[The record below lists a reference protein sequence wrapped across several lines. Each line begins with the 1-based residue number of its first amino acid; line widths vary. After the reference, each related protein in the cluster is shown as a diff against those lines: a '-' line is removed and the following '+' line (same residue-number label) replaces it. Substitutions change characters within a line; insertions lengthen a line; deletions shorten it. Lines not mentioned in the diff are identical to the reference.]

1 MEKLKSFEQ
10 FAKVKTE
17 NDKAQLQEEQNAKRE
32 SEANT
37 FKDLLSEFNV
47 TSVKE
52 LSEEQKSEFFTK
64 LRGVEMNESFLIIE
78 GTRGQFGK
86 IDKRGNIESVYTH
99 YDSYPD
105 NMLPLIKKTYLK
117 GGSPLNMVL
126 KNGDNSGLEADPS
139 GMNYYGGSD
148 NMKGNVKNIGRYI
161 STAGDKGGAEFIYL
175 FDEKSGK
182 WLMAD
187 IYAGDKDLKPAFESV
202 VNESEAENILQD
214 LLDERGGDMGELHG
228 MEMEDALDTV
238 ESYGHK
244 GSKAKKI
251 AQELFS
257 MCNESVVNEAIK
269 VEGKR
274 DAKKVVTQY
283 NKILFSKL
291 NAIGASND
299 KKTLLGAIKK
309 LFLDSMEDANFHR
322 EREKCAGAIKGNIG
336 SIPVIVDGL
345 GKMSVNIG
353 STRIKDALEQEYSR
367 ISNAAGWSGQG
378 IAEGTALF
386 LEQCGFAKMGQ
397 DLLDRFNSF
406 FEGEV
411 KDNFEFRMFEAIKY
425 AEGVLEASVVMD
437 ATDPGSKVLKKLLKK
452 YKVTMEI
459 IDNNGPSGW
468 PEVELTGS
476 REDLQSVLASDDGW
490 GDPELGEY
498 IEESNE
504 TFKIKVKALNE
515 AKGDLTVGDKGVD
528 YNDNV
533 VEVIEIG
540 KFKNIAKS
548 FKKEM
553 KADPA
558 DYGYEEAAGEFYLT
572 KNIEAT
578 EGNVGDL
585 AIYPVKY
592 DMANYWGLEII
603 KESIV
608 TEAEVT
614 SDEEFK
620 EYAFSVLKKAFGDDF
635 DEDKAG
641 EVVDGL
647 ISKNSGDYGAMV
659 GALKSSLG

>member
-10 FAKVKTE
+10 FAKIKTE
-17 NDKAQLQEEQNAKRE
+17 SDQAQLQEEQNAKRE

-126 KNGDNSGLEADPS
+126 KNGDNSGLESDPS
-139 GMNYYGGSD
+139 GMNYYGDTD
-148 NMKGNVKNIGRYI
+148 NMKGNVKNIDRYI
-161 STAGDKGGAEFIYL
+161 STAGDKAGAEFIYL

-406 FEGEV
+406 FEGEI
-411 KDNFEFRMFEAIKY
+411 KDNFEFRMFETIKY

-452 YKVTMEI
+452 HKVTMEI

-515 AKGDLTVGDKGVD
+515 A
-528 YNDNV
+528 
-533 VEVIEIG
+533 
-540 KFKNIAKS
+540 
-548 FKKEM
+548 
-553 KADPA
+553 
-558 DYGYEEAAGEFYLT
+558 
-572 KNIEAT
+572 
-578 EGNVGDL
+578 
-585 AIYPVKY
+585 
-592 DMANYWGLEII
+592 
-603 KESIV
+603 
-608 TEAEVT
+608 EVT

-620 EYAFSVLKKAFGDDF
+620 EYAFSVLQKAFGDDF
-635 DEDKAG
+635 DEAKAQ

>member
-1 MEKLKSFEQ
+1 
-10 FAKVKTE
+10 
-17 NDKAQLQEEQNAKRE
+17 
-32 SEANT
+32 
-37 FKDLLSEFNV
+37 
-47 TSVKE
+47 
-52 LSEEQKSEFFTK
+52 
-64 LRGVEMNESFLIIE
+64 
-78 GTRGQFGK
+78 
-86 IDKRGNIESVYTH
+86 
-99 YDSYPD
+99 
-105 NMLPLIKKTYLK
+105 
-117 GGSPLNMVL
+117 
-126 KNGDNSGLEADPS
+126 
-139 GMNYYGGSD
+139 
-148 NMKGNVKNIGRYI
+148 
-161 STAGDKGGAEFIYL
+161 
-175 FDEKSGK
+175 
-182 WLMAD
+182 
-187 IYAGDKDLKPAFESV
+187 
-202 VNESEAENILQD
+202 
-214 LLDERGGDMGELHG
+214 

-257 MCNESVVNEAIK
+257 MCNESVVNESHPKCSNKKGHAYKEIDKDGTVECEYCGLRNSLSESVVNEAIK

>member
-32 SEANT
+32 VEANNL
-37 FKDLLSEFNV
+37 KSLLSEFNV
-47 TSVKE
+47 TSIKK
-52 LSEEQKSEFFTK
+52 LSEEQKSEFFSK
-64 LRGVEMNESFLIIE
+64 LKGVEVNEAFLIVE
-78 GTRGQFGK
+78 GTRGQFGR
-86 IDKRGNIESVYTH
+86 IVKRGNIESVYTH
-99 YDSYPD
+99 YDSYPE

-126 KNGDNSGLEADPS
+126 KNGDNSGLESDPS
-139 GMNYYGGSD
+139 GMNYYGDTD

-161 STAGDKGGAEFIYL
+161 STAADRGGAEFIYL

-202 VNESEAENILQD
+202 VNES
-214 LLDERGGDMGELHG
+214 
-228 MEMEDALDTV
+228 
-238 ESYGHK
+238 
-244 GSKAKKI
+244 
-251 AQELFS
+251 
-257 MCNESVVNEAIK
+257 IK

-353 STRIKDALEQEYSR
+353 STRIKDALEQEYSK

-411 KDNFEFRMFEAIKY
+411 KDNFEFRMFETIKY
-425 AEGVLEASVVMD
+425 TEGILEASVVVD
-437 ATDPGSKVLKKLLKK
+437 ATDPKSKILKKLLKK
-452 YKVTMEI
+452 HNVKLEVINKV
-459 IDNNGPSGW
+459 GPGGGF

-476 REDLQSVLASDDGW
+476 KEDIQAVLHSEDGW
-490 GDPELGEY
+490 YTDDLDQY
-498 IEESNE
+498 IEESNG
-504 TFKIKVKALNE
+504 TFTVKVKALNE
-515 AKGDLTVGDKGVD
+515 AVNASGYIKAGKLG
-528 YNDNV
+528 YNDQFLGRQSLSKTLSLDLGLNPKHQFGGGDWLGFDHV
-533 VEVIEIG
+533 SLYTTGG
-540 KFKNIAKS
+540 K
-548 FKKEM
+548 
-553 KADPA
+553 KAGTIIDDALTGKYTYDELKAAAA
-558 DYGYEEAAGEFYLT
+558 DFLG
-572 KNIEAT
+572 
-578 EGNVGDL
+578 
-585 AIYPVKY
+585 
-592 DMANYWGLEII
+592 I
-603 KESIV
+603 KESKV
-608 TEAEVT
+608 NEAEVT

-620 EYAFSVLKKAFGDDF
+620 EYAFSVLQKAFGDDF
-635 DEDKAG
+635 DEAKAQ

>member
-17 NDKAQLQEEQNAKRE
+17 NEKAQLQEEQNTKRQA
-32 SEANT
+32 EADN
-37 FKDLLSEFNV
+37 FKALLSEFNV
-47 TSVKE
+47 TSIKE
-52 LSEEQKSEFFTK
+52 LSEEQKPEFFSK
-64 LRGVEMNESFLIIE
+64 LKGIEVNEAFLITE
-78 GTRGQFGK
+78 GTRGQFGR

-99 YDSYPD
+99 YDSYPE

-126 KNGDNSGLEADPS
+126 KNGDNSGLEVDPS
-139 GMNYYGGSD
+139 GMNYYGDTD
-148 NMKGNVKNIGRYI
+148 NMKGNVKNIDRYI
-161 STAGDKGGAEFIYL
+161 STAADRGGAEFIYL
-175 FDEKSGK
+175 FDEKSKK

-202 VNESEAENILQD
+202 ELNES
-214 LLDERGGDMGELHG
+214 
-228 MEMEDALDTV
+228 
-238 ESYGHK
+238 
-244 GSKAKKI
+244 
-251 AQELFS
+251 
-257 MCNESVVNEAIK
+257 IK
-269 VEGKR
+269 VTGKR

-283 NKILFSKL
+283 NQILFSKL

-367 ISNAAGWSGQG
+367 ISNAAGWSGVG

-425 AEGVLEASVVMD
+425 AEANMVVERDAAS
-437 ATDPGSKVLKKLLKK
+437 GYKKAGYLGYNDQFLGKRSLS
-452 YKVTMEI
+452 YTL
-459 IDNNGPSGW
+459 S
-468 PEVELTGS
+468 VELGMNPKHEFGGGDWLGFDHVSLYTSGGKKTGTILDDALTGKYTYD
-476 REDLQSVLASDDGW
+476 DLKAAAADF
-490 GDPELGEY
+490 LG
-498 IEESNE
+498 
-504 TFKIKVKALNE
+504 
-515 AKGDLTVGDKGVD
+515 
-528 YNDNV
+528 
-533 VEVIEIG
+533 
-540 KFKNIAKS
+540 
-548 FKKEM
+548 
-553 KADPA
+553 
-558 DYGYEEAAGEFYLT
+558 
-572 KNIEAT
+572 
-578 EGNVGDL
+578 
-585 AIYPVKY
+585 
-592 DMANYWGLEII
+592 I
-603 KESIV
+603 KESLV

-620 EYAFSVLKKAFGDDF
+620 EYAFSVLQKAFGDDF
-635 DEDKAG
+635 DEAKAQ

>member
-10 FAKVKTE
+10 FAKIKTE
-17 NDKAQLQEEQNAKRE
+17 SDQAQLQEEQNAKRE

-126 KNGDNSGLEADPS
+126 KNGDNSGLESDPS
-139 GMNYYGGSD
+139 GMNYYGDTD
-148 NMKGNVKNIGRYI
+148 NMKGNVKNIDRYI
-161 STAGDKGGAEFIYL
+161 STAGDKAGAEFIYL

-251 AQELFS
+251 AQELVS

-406 FEGEV
+406 FEGEI
-411 KDNFEFRMFEAIKY
+411 KDNFEFRMFETIKY

-452 YKVTMEI
+452 HKVTMEI

-515 AKGDLTVGDKGVD
+515 A
-528 YNDNV
+528 
-533 VEVIEIG
+533 
-540 KFKNIAKS
+540 
-548 FKKEM
+548 
-553 KADPA
+553 
-558 DYGYEEAAGEFYLT
+558 
-572 KNIEAT
+572 
-578 EGNVGDL
+578 
-585 AIYPVKY
+585 
-592 DMANYWGLEII
+592 
-603 KESIV
+603 
-608 TEAEVT
+608 EVT

-620 EYAFSVLKKAFGDDF
+620 EYAFSVLQKAFGDDF
-635 DEDKAG
+635 DEAKAQ

>member
-202 VNESEAENILQD
+202 EI
-214 LLDERGGDMGELHG
+214 
-228 MEMEDALDTV
+228 
-238 ESYGHK
+238 
-244 GSKAKKI
+244 
-251 AQELFS
+251 
-257 MCNESVVNEAIK
+257 NEAIK

-283 NKILFSKL
+283 NQILFSKL

-540 KFKNIAKS
+540 KFKQIAKS

-558 DYGYEEAAGEFYLT
+558 DYGYEEGAGQFYLT

-635 DEDKAG
+635 DEDKAT

>member
-1 MEKLKSFEQ
+1 MDKLKNFEQ

-17 NDKAQLQEEQNAKRE
+17 RDAAQLKEEQDSKR
-32 SEANT
+32 SAEANT
-37 FKDLLSEFNV
+37 FKSLLSEFNV
-47 TSVKE
+47 TSIKE
-52 LSEEQKSEFFTK
+52 LSEDQKSEFFTK
-64 LRGVEMNESFLIIE
+64 LRGVEVSESFLIIE

-86 IDKRGNIESVYTH
+86 IDKKGNIESVYTH

-126 KNGDNSGLEADPS
+126 KNGDNSGLEADPR
-139 GMNYYGGSD
+139 GMNYYGDSD
-148 NMKGNVKNIGRYI
+148 NMKGNVKNIDRYI

-202 VNESEAENILQD
+202 EI
-214 LLDERGGDMGELHG
+214 
-228 MEMEDALDTV
+228 
-238 ESYGHK
+238 
-244 GSKAKKI
+244 
-251 AQELFS
+251 
-257 MCNESVVNEAIK
+257 NEAIK

-283 NKILFSKL
+283 NQILFSKL

-353 STRIKDALEQEYSR
+353 STRIKDALEKEYSR

-411 KDNFEFRMFEAIKY
+411 KDNFEFRMFETIKY
-425 AEGVLEASVVMD
+425 AESVLEATVVMD

-452 YKVTMEI
+452 HKVTMEI
-459 IDNNGPSGW
+459 IDNEGPTGF

-476 REDLQSVLASDDGW
+476 REDLQSVLGSDDGW

-515 AKGDLTVGDKGVD
+515 AKFVKDFNKDVLGAETKEDIKS
-528 YNDNV
+528 YYPSAKFF
-533 VEVIEIG
+533 IG
-540 KFKNIAKS
+540 KLTHFFGELEPNLFFKAYYARYYKEDTGKKIKGDFKITSIYSEKGSNYVHLHNESAKTV
-548 FKKEM
+548 
-553 KADPA
+553 
-558 DYGYEEAAGEFYLT
+558 EAP
-572 KNIEAT
+572 KVN
-578 EGNVGDL
+578 
-585 AIYPVKY
+585 
-592 DMANYWGLEII
+592 
-603 KESIV
+603 
-608 TEAEVT
+608 EAEVT

-620 EYAFSVLKKAFGDDF
+620 EYAFSVLKKAFGDEF

>member
-10 FAKVKTE
+10 FAKLKTE
-17 NDKAQLQEEQNAKRE
+17 SDQAQLQEEQNAKRE

-47 TSVKE
+47 TSIKE
-52 LSEEQKSEFFTK
+52 LSEEQKPEFFSR
-64 LRGVEMNESFLIIE
+64 LRGIEVNEAFLITE

-105 NMLPLIKKTYLK
+105 NMLPLIKRTYLK

-139 GMNYYGGSD
+139 GMNYYGDSD
-148 NMKGNVKNIGRYI
+148 NMKGNVKNIDRYI
-161 STAGDKGGAEFIYL
+161 STAADRGGAEFIYL

-202 VNESEAENILQD
+202 
-214 LLDERGGDMGELHG
+214 
-228 MEMEDALDTV
+228 
-238 ESYGHK
+238 
-244 GSKAKKI
+244 KI
-251 AQELFS
+251 
-257 MCNESVVNEAIK
+257 NEAIK

-283 NKILFSKL
+283 NQILFSKL

-353 STRIKDALEQEYSR
+353 STRIKDALEKEYSR

-411 KDNFEFRMFEAIKY
+411 KDNFEFRMFESIKY
-425 AEGVLEASVVMD
+425 AEAVLEASVVMD
-437 ATDPGSKVLKKLLKK
+437 ATDPGSKVLRKLLKK
-452 YKVTMEI
+452 HKVTMEI
-459 IDNNGPSGW
+459 IDNDGPSGW
-468 PEVELTGS
+468 PEVELTGD
-476 REDLQSVLASDDGW
+476 RKDLEKVLASEDGW
-490 GDPELGEY
+490 DDAGLAEY

-515 AKGDLTVGDKGVD
+515 AEGDITVVTEAKFVKDFDKAVLDATTEDDVLKVYPKAEFFVGKISHFFGELEPNLFFKAYYTKGSDFKIASIYSEKGSNYVHL
-528 YNDNV
+528 YNTN
-533 VEVIEIG
+533 
-540 KFKNIAKS
+540 
-548 FKKEM
+548 
-553 KADPA
+553 
-558 DYGYEEAAGEFYLT
+558 
-572 KNIEAT
+572 
-578 EGNVGDL
+578 
-585 AIYPVKY
+585 
-592 DMANYWGLEII
+592 
-603 KESIV
+603 ESLV
-608 TEAEVT
+608 AEAEVT

>member
-32 SEANT
+32 VEANN
-37 FKDLLSEFNV
+37 FKSLLSEFNV
-47 TSVKE
+47 TSIKE
-52 LSEEQKSEFFTK
+52 LSEEQKSEFFSK
-64 LRGVEMNESFLIIE
+64 LKGVEVNEAFLIVE
-78 GTRGQFGK
+78 GTRGQFGR

-99 YDSYPD
+99 YDSYPE

-126 KNGDNSGLEADPS
+126 KNGDNSGLEVDPS
-139 GMNYYGGSD
+139 GMNYYGDTD
-148 NMKGNVKNIGRYI
+148 NMKGNVKNIDRYI
-161 STAGDKGGAEFIYL
+161 STAADQGGAEFIYL
-175 FDEKSGK
+175 FDEKSKK

-202 VNESEAENILQD
+202 ELNES
-214 LLDERGGDMGELHG
+214 
-228 MEMEDALDTV
+228 
-238 ESYGHK
+238 
-244 GSKAKKI
+244 
-251 AQELFS
+251 
-257 MCNESVVNEAIK
+257 IK
-269 VEGKR
+269 VTGKR

-283 NKILFSKL
+283 NQILFSKL

-353 STRIKDALEQEYSR
+353 STRIKDALDKEYSR
-367 ISNAAGWSGQG
+367 ISNAASWSGIG

-406 FEGEV
+406 FEGEI

-425 AEGVLEASVVMD
+425 AENVLEATVVMD
-437 ATDPGSKVLKKLLKK
+437 AIDPKSKTLKKLLKK
-452 YKVTMEI
+452 HNVKLKVLTM
-459 IDNNGPSGW
+459 NGPGGGH
-468 PEVELTGS
+468 PEVEMTGS
-476 REDLQSVLASDDGW
+476 REDLQAVLADPNGW
-490 GDPELGEY
+490 DDPELGEY
-498 IEESNE
+498 IEES
-504 TFKIKVKALNE
+504 
-515 AKGDLTVGDKGVD
+515 
-528 YNDNV
+528 V
-533 VEVIEIG
+533 V
-540 KFKNIAKS
+540 N
-548 FKKEM
+548 
-553 KADPA
+553 
-558 DYGYEEAAGEFYLT
+558 
-572 KNIEAT
+572 
-578 EGNVGDL
+578 
-585 AIYPVKY
+585 
-592 DMANYWGLEII
+592 
-603 KESIV
+603 
-608 TEAEVT
+608 EAEVT

-620 EYAFSVLKKAFGDDF
+620 EYAFSVLQKAFGDDF
-635 DEDKAG
+635 DEAKAQ

>member
-10 FAKVKTE
+10 FAKLKTE
-17 NDKAQLQEEQNAKRE
+17 SDQAQLQEEQNAKRE

-47 TSVKE
+47 TSIKE
-52 LSEEQKSEFFTK
+52 LSEEQKPEFFSR
-64 LRGVEMNESFLIIE
+64 LRGIEVNEAFLITE

-139 GMNYYGGSD
+139 GMNYYGDSD
-148 NMKGNVKNIGRYI
+148 NMKGNVKNIDRYI

-202 VNESEAENILQD
+202 
-214 LLDERGGDMGELHG
+214 
-228 MEMEDALDTV
+228 
-238 ESYGHK
+238 
-244 GSKAKKI
+244 KI
-251 AQELFS
+251 
-257 MCNESVVNEAIK
+257 NEAIK

-283 NKILFSKL
+283 NQILFSKL

-353 STRIKDALEQEYSR
+353 STRIKDALEKEYSR

-411 KDNFEFRMFEAIKY
+411 KDNFEFRMFESIKY
-425 AEGVLEASVVMD
+425 AEAVLEASVVMD
-437 ATDPGSKVLKKLLKK
+437 AMDPGSKVLKKLLKK
-452 YKVTMEI
+452 HKVTMEI
-459 IDNNGPSGW
+459 IDNDGPSGW
-468 PEVELTGS
+468 PEVELTGD
-476 REDLQSVLASDDGW
+476 RKDLEKVLASEDGW
-490 GDPELGEY
+490 DDAGLADY

-540 KFKNIAKS
+540 KFKQIAKS

-553 KADPA
+553 KADPV
-558 DYGYEEAAGEFYLT
+558 DYGYEEGAGEFYLT

-592 DMANYWGLEII
+592 DMANYWGLDPL
-603 KESIV
+603 KESVV

>member
-17 NDKAQLQEEQNAKRE
+17 NEKAQLQEEQNAKRE
-32 SEANT
+32 VEASN
-37 FKDLLSEFNV
+37 FKALLSEFNV
-47 TSVKE
+47 TSIKE
-52 LSEEQKSEFFTK
+52 LSEEQKPEFFSK
-64 LRGVEMNESFLIIE
+64 LKGIEVNEAFLIAE
-78 GTRGQFGK
+78 GTRGQFGR

-99 YDSYPD
+99 YDSYPE

-126 KNGDNSGLEADPS
+126 KNGDNSGLESDPS
-139 GMNYYGGSD
+139 GMNYYGDTD
-148 NMKGNVKNIGRYI
+148 NMKGNVKNIDRYI
-161 STAGDKGGAEFIYL
+161 STAGDKAGAEFIYL

-406 FEGEV
+406 FEGEI
-411 KDNFEFRMFEAIKY
+411 KDNFEFRMFETIKY

-452 YKVTMEI
+452 HKVTMEI

-515 AKGDLTVGDKGVD
+515 A
-528 YNDNV
+528 
-533 VEVIEIG
+533 
-540 KFKNIAKS
+540 
-548 FKKEM
+548 
-553 KADPA
+553 
-558 DYGYEEAAGEFYLT
+558 
-572 KNIEAT
+572 
-578 EGNVGDL
+578 
-585 AIYPVKY
+585 
-592 DMANYWGLEII
+592 
-603 KESIV
+603 
-608 TEAEVT
+608 EVT

-620 EYAFSVLKKAFGDDF
+620 EYAFSVLQKAFGDDF
-635 DEDKAG
+635 DEAKAQ

>member
-10 FAKVKTE
+10 FAKIKTE
-17 NDKAQLQEEQNAKRE
+17 SDQAQLQEEQNAKRE

-52 LSEEQKSEFFTK
+52 LSEEQKNEFFTK
-64 LRGVEMNESFLIIE
+64 LRGVEMNEAFLIIE

-126 KNGDNSGLEADPS
+126 KNGDNSGLEVDPS
-139 GMNYYGGSD
+139 GMNYYGDTD
-148 NMKGNVKNIGRYI
+148 NMKGNVKNIDRYI
-161 STAGDKGGAEFIYL
+161 KSAADQGGAEFIYL

-187 IYAGDKDLKPAFESV
+187 IYAGDEDLKPAF
-202 VNESEAENILQD
+202 
-214 LLDERGGDMGELHG
+214 
-228 MEMEDALDTV
+228 
-238 ESYGHK
+238 
-244 GSKAKKI
+244 
-251 AQELFS
+251 
-257 MCNESVVNEAIK
+257 ESVVNEAIK

-283 NKILFSKL
+283 NQILFSKL

-353 STRIKDALEQEYSR
+353 STRIKDALEKEYSR

-411 KDNFEFRMFEAIKY
+411 KDNFEFRMFETIKY
-425 AEGVLEASVVMD
+425 AESILEATVVMD

-452 YKVTMEI
+452 HKVTMEI
-459 IDNNGPSGW
+459 IDNEGPTGF
-468 PEVELTGS
+468 PEVEMTGS
-476 REDLQSVLASDDGW
+476 REDLQAVLADPNGW
-490 GDPELGEY
+490 DDPELGEY

-515 AKGDLTVGDKGVD
+515 AKGDLTVGDKGID

-540 KFKNIAKS
+540 KFKQIAKS

-558 DYGYEEAAGEFYLT
+558 DYGYEEGAGQFYLT

-603 KESIV
+603 KESII

-635 DEDKAG
+635 DEDKAT

>member
-32 SEANT
+32 VEANN
-37 FKDLLSEFNV
+37 FKSLLSEFNV
-47 TSVKE
+47 TSIKE
-52 LSEEQKSEFFTK
+52 LSEEQKSEFFSK
-64 LRGVEMNESFLIIE
+64 LKGVEVNEAFLIVE
-78 GTRGQFGK
+78 GTRGQFGR

-99 YDSYPD
+99 YDSYPE

-126 KNGDNSGLEADPS
+126 KNGDNSGLEVDPS
-139 GMNYYGGSD
+139 GMNYYGDTD
-148 NMKGNVKNIGRYI
+148 NMKGNVKNIDRYI
-161 STAGDKGGAEFIYL
+161 STAADQGGAEFIYL
-175 FDEKSGK
+175 FDEKSKK

-202 VNESEAENILQD
+202 ELNES
-214 LLDERGGDMGELHG
+214 
-228 MEMEDALDTV
+228 
-238 ESYGHK
+238 
-244 GSKAKKI
+244 
-251 AQELFS
+251 
-257 MCNESVVNEAIK
+257 IK
-269 VEGKR
+269 VTGKR

-283 NKILFSKL
+283 NQILFSKL

-353 STRIKDALEQEYSR
+353 STRIKDALDKEYSR
-367 ISNAAGWSGQG
+367 ISNAAGWSGIG

-425 AEGVLEASVVMD
+425 AESVLEATVVMD
-437 ATDPGSKVLKKLLKK
+437 ATDPKSKTLKKLLKK
-452 YKVTMEI
+452 HNVKLKVLTM
-459 IDNNGPSGW
+459 NGPGGGH
-468 PEVELTGS
+468 PEVEMTGS
-476 REDLQSVLASDDGW
+476 REDLQAVLADPNGW
-490 GDPELGEY
+490 DDPELGEY
-498 IEESNE
+498 IEES
-504 TFKIKVKALNE
+504 
-515 AKGDLTVGDKGVD
+515 
-528 YNDNV
+528 V
-533 VEVIEIG
+533 V
-540 KFKNIAKS
+540 N
-548 FKKEM
+548 
-553 KADPA
+553 
-558 DYGYEEAAGEFYLT
+558 
-572 KNIEAT
+572 
-578 EGNVGDL
+578 
-585 AIYPVKY
+585 
-592 DMANYWGLEII
+592 
-603 KESIV
+603 
-608 TEAEVT
+608 EAEVT

-620 EYAFSVLKKAFGDDF
+620 EYAFSVLQKAFGDDF
-635 DEDKAG
+635 DEAKAQ

>member
-10 FAKVKTE
+10 FAKIKTE
-17 NDKAQLQEEQNAKRE
+17 SDQAQLQEEQNAKRE

-52 LSEEQKSEFFTK
+52 LSEEQKNEFFTK
-64 LRGVEMNESFLIIE
+64 LRGVEMNEAFLIIE

-139 GMNYYGGSD
+139 GMNYYGD
-148 NMKGNVKNIGRYI
+148 TDTMKGNVKNIDRYI
-161 STAGDKGGAEFIYL
+161 STAADKGGAEFIYL

-202 VNESEAENILQD
+202 EI
-214 LLDERGGDMGELHG
+214 
-228 MEMEDALDTV
+228 
-238 ESYGHK
+238 
-244 GSKAKKI
+244 
-251 AQELFS
+251 
-257 MCNESVVNEAIK
+257 NEAIK

-274 DAKKVVTQY
+274 DAKKVLTQY
-283 NKILFSKL
+283 NQILFSKL

-411 KDNFEFRMFEAIKY
+411 KDNFEFRMFETIKY
-425 AEGVLEASVVMD
+425 AESILEATVVMD

-459 IDNNGPSGW
+459 IDNEGPSGW

-476 REDLQSVLASDDGW
+476 REDLQSVLGSDDGW

-515 AKGDLTVGDKGVD
+515 AKGDLTIGDKGVD

-540 KFKNIAKS
+540 KFKIIAKS